1 MLNLDTKKS
10 LFFPPQSFD
19 SKVLKFRTFR
29 THNLPFKSTVILKKK
44 KQKNKRFLTIQLI
57 SQI

>member
-44 KQKNKRFLTIQLI
+44 KTKE
-57 SQI
+57 